1 MTFQLGTGKSLTFF
15 YSVLIIKTF
24 VIRNFNVSN
33 FGIKR
38 LCTCTGAEHLFPAL
52 PNLKLIFYHHYYI
65 YKKKFRLVQHT
76 SEEDIQKAL
85 QLLLMF

>member
-1 MTFQLGTGKSLTFF
+1 MTFQLGMGKSLTFF

-24 VIRNFNVSN
+24 VIRNFTVSN

-38 LCTCTGAEHLFPAL
+38 LCTCTGAEHMFP
-52 PNLKLIFYHHYYI
+52 PFYHHYSI
-65 YKKKFRLVQHT
+65 YKKKLRLVQYT